1 VIAFNKIIAAHI
13 LFLCLVGLV
22 NNCFSQSASVLG
34 SGNWFKFS
42 VTQDGVVKIDYNLL
56 RNAGLNPDQINP
68 KRIKIF
74 SGSYGMLPQSNS
86 SPRKEDLI
94 EIPVFV
100 SGEAD
105 DKFNSSDY
113 ILFFA
118 KGPDQ
123 YQYDVDRKIFHYEN
137 NLFSDKN
144 FYFLTISANE
154 GKRIINT
161 ENINGTFPLIQTYD
175 DFAFYETEKYNLLK
189 SGRQWFGEQFDASTE
204 ATIRFDISGIADNS
218 DIKLVSQVMAQSITN
233 TSFQVSINNTPVL
246 TQPINAIP
254 NSSYGIKGRIK
265 ADTISFS
272 AASVGAPGKQNQDI
286 KYQFT
291 KGGQG
296 ISVGYLDFFLLSFKR
311 KLALYGD
318 QTILRSAESILN
330 SISSFEITP
339 VTLGAQV
346 WDISNPDDV
355 MNQTYATSGSKII
368 FSTTTNALRTFI
380 VFNPANLKGPVF
392 EAKVSN
398 QNLHQLTSPELIII
412 TNSALL
418 SEAQRL
424 ASHRQSHS
432 GISTLVVTTEQIYNE
447 YSGAKQDITALRDFI
462 RDLHTQPASSLKNV
476 LLFGRGS
483 YDYKNRVLA
492 NTNLV
497 PIYESRNSLSP
508 LETYSSDDYYGF
520 LEESEGDWMESP
532 AQNHSLDIGVGRLP
546 LKNIEEAHD
555 VVDKLIEYDLKITE
569 AGSWQN
575 EFLFVADDG
584 DFNIHQNQADQ
595 LANSIEQYDPVFNS
609 KKFYLDS
616 FDQVEKPNG
625 QFSPDASKA
634 LDLEIRKGAL
644 IVNYTGH
651 GSEQV
656 WMDERTLDETI
667 ISKWKQAPKYPLFV
681 TATCEFGRHDDPFQ
695 ITSGEKTLLQK
706 KGGSIGL
713 VTTARPVNSS
723 TNFTL
728 NKAFYESLF
737 TKENNQFRELG
748 NIFRDTKNKSM
759 SGVANRNFS
768 LLADPSMKLALPENE
783 IIIDEM
789 KTASGST
796 QLKALSNVIVKGH
809 IEQNNLPDNA
819 FTGELSL
826 TLFDGPTNL
835 VTKGDENP
843 PFTFTERNNLLFKGK
858 AFVSQGVFQLEFIMP
873 ENTPEGLV
881 TGKVSTFASTKNA
894 EYAGGSSFNNLIGGL
909 EEDAPADNTPPAI
922 ELFLGD
928 TTFISGGKV
937 GPNTKIVTLLSD
949 NSGINISS
957 TPSGNDITAQVDQN
971 GAINLNAYYESKTGT
986 YKNGMVTYP
995 LDGLE
1000 KGKHTLILSA
1010 SDTYNNRTTATVD
1023 FVVTDGTDIQIE
1035 EFNNY
1040 PNPFYELTTLEFTH
1054 SRPGEDLEVF
1064 LTIFDLTGKLIV
1076 NQQFEVLSSQYRVTL
1091 SEWDGRSADG
1101 AKLARGVYVGKLSV
1115 RSLLD
1120 GSKNEQITKLIILN

>member
-1 VIAFNKIIAAHI
+1 MIAFNKIIPARI
-13 LFLCLVGLV
+13 LFLVGLASH
-22 NNCFSQSASVLG
+22 CFAQTPSVLS

-56 RNAGLNPDQINP
+56 RKAGVNPDQINP
-68 KRIKIF
+68 KKIKIF

-86 SPRKEDLI
+86 TPRKEDLT
-94 EIPVFV
+94 EIPIFI
-100 SGEAD
+100 SGESD
-105 DKFNSSDY
+105 DKFNSSDH
-113 ILFFA
+113 ILFFT
-118 KGPDQ
+118 KGPDEN
-123 YQYDVDRKIFHYEN
+123 YYDVAKQIFHYEN
-137 NLFSDKN
+137 NLFADKN
-144 FYFLTISANE
+144 FYFLTVGDTD

-161 ENINGTFPLIQTYD
+161 ENISGSFPVIQTYD

-189 SGRQWFGEQFDASTE
+189 SGRHWFGEQFDAITE
-204 ATIRFDISGIADNS
+204 ATIRFDLSGIADNS
-218 DIKLVSQVMAQSITN
+218 DIKLVSYVMAQSITN

-272 AASVGAPGKQNQDI
+272 AASVGAPTNQNQDI

-291 KGGQG
+291 KGSPG

-311 KLALYGD
+311 KLSLYGD
-318 QTILRSAESILN
+318 QTIFRSIESTLN
-330 SISSFEITP
+330 NTSSFEIAST
-339 VTLGAQV
+339 TTSGIHV
-346 WDISNPDDV
+346 WDITNPDEV
-355 MNQTYATSGSKII
+355 KNQSFTVSGSKIS
-368 FSTTTNALRTFI
+368 FAANTEALRTFI
-380 VFNPANLKGPVF
+380 VFTPANLKAPVF
-392 EAKVSN
+392 ESKVSN
-398 QNLHQLTSPELIII
+398 QNLHQLASPALIII
-412 TNSALL
+412 TNTALL
-418 SEAQRL
+418 AEAQRL
-424 ASHRQSHS
+424 ASHRQTHS
-432 GISTLVVTTEQIYNE
+432 GISTKVVTVEQIYNE
-447 YSGAKQDITALRDFI
+447 YSGGKQDVTAIRDFI
-462 RDLHTQPASSLKNV
+462 RDLRTQPASSLKNA

-483 YDYKNRVLA
+483 YDYKSRVLG
-492 NTNLV
+492 NTNFV

-508 LETYSSDDYYGF
+508 LETYSSDDYFGF
-520 LEESEGDWMESP
+520 LEESEGEWRESP

-546 LKNIEEAHD
+546 VKNSEEAHD

-569 AGSWQN
+569 ADSWQN

-595 LANSIEQYDPVFNS
+595 LANSIELYDPVFNT

-616 FDQVEKPNG
+616 FDQLERASG
-625 QFSPDASKA
+625 QYSPDASKA
-634 LDLEIRKGAL
+634 LDLEVRKGAL

-656 WMDERTLDETI
+656 WMDERILDGDI

-737 TKENNQFRELG
+737 TKENNQFRDLG

-783 IIIDEM
+783 IIIDEI
-789 KTASGST
+789 KTVSGST
-796 QLKALSNVIVKGH
+796 QLKALSHVLVTGH
-809 IEQNNLPDNA
+809 IENSNLPNTN

-826 TLFDGPTNL
+826 TLFDGPTNQ

-843 PFTFTERNNLLFKGK
+843 PFNFTERSNLLFKGK
-858 AFVSQGVFQLEFIMP
+858 TSVSQGVFQLEFVMP
-873 ENTPEGLV
+873 KNTPADLV

-894 EYAGGSSFNNLIGGL
+894 AYAGGYSFNSLIGGL
-909 EEDAPADNTPPAI
+909 EENASPDDAPPLI
-922 ELFLGD
+922 RLFLGD
-928 TTFISGGKV
+928 TTFINGGKV

-957 TPSGNDITAQVDQN
+957 SPTGNNIIAQVDQN
-971 GAINLNAYYESKTGT
+971 DKIILNTYYTSNIGT
-986 YKNGMVTYP
+986 FKDGMVNYP

-1000 KGKHTLILSA
+1000 KGRHTLSLSA
-1010 SDTYNNRTTATVD
+1010 SDTYNNRATASVD
-1023 FVVTDGTDIQIE
+1023 FVVTDGSEIQIE
-1035 EFNNY
+1035 EFSNH

-1054 SRPGEDLEVF
+1054 SRPGEDLEAF
-1064 LTIFDLTGKLIV
+1064 LTIYDLTGKLLV

-1091 SEWDGRSADG
+1091 SEWDGRAADG
-1101 AKLARGVYVGKLSV
+1101 AKLSRGIYMGKLSV